1 MKVKKVMPVLVV
13 LLLVAVIAIIVK
25 IRRKEADQKKNDE
38 SVTTA
43 KVERGPLR
51 QSVSSTGRIV
61 PNLDV
66 DIKCKASGQIVE
78 LPYDISDEVASG
90 TLILEIDPI
99 DMARYAKQSGVK
111 LAASQ
116 FRLTQARLN
125 LKVAE
130 QNLVTQ
136 RTKVD
141 AALKSAQA
149 RYDDAKSK
157 AERMKQLFEKKLS
170 SREDFDTAQTTA
182 VQAQSDL
189 ENARASSEDLKT
201 QEISLDLKRQDI
213 RLAENQVESD
223 KINEDL
229 AEQQLKDTKVFSPI
243 DGVVSARTVQVG
255 QIISSGISNVGG
267 GTTVLT
273 LSDLSHIYV
282 LASVD
287 ESDIGKVDEEQDV
300 NITADAYP
308 EKFFPGKV
316 VRIATKGVNASNVVT
331 FEVKIEVTGRNK
343 SLLKPEMTTNLEII
357 VADRQDALI
366 VPSEAISRK
375 RGKRIA
381 FVKKS
386 VGPSEEREVEVGISN
401 GFQTEIVKGLKEGEE
416 LEVRKGMADS
426 RWRANN
432 QPGEGRRTPSPQA
445 QMRMMMPPPPPGGP
459 R

>member
-1 MKVKKVMPVLVV
+1 MKVKKVMPVIVV

-25 IRRKEADQKKNDE
+25 M
-38 SVTTA
+38 
-43 KVERGPLR
+43 
-51 QSVSSTGRIV
+51 IV

-78 LPYDISDEVASG
+78 LPYDISDEVGSG

-116 FRLTQARLN
+116 FRLIQARLN

-136 RTKVD
+136 RMKVD
-141 AALKSAQA
+141 ASLKSAQA
-149 RYDDAKSK
+149 SYDDTKSK
-157 AERMKQLFEKKLS
+157 AERMKQLFEKKLA

-189 ENARASSEDLKT
+189 ENAHASSEDLKT

-213 RLAENQVESD
+213 SLAENQVESD

-273 LSDLSHIYV
+273 LSDLSRIYV

-300 NITADAYP
+300 LITADAYP
-308 EKFFPGKV
+308 EKFFSGKV

-331 FEVKIEVTGRNK
+331 FG
-343 SLLKPEMTTNLEII
+343 
-357 VADRQDALI
+357 
-366 VPSEAISRK
+366 SRK
-375 RGKRIA
+375 
-381 FVKKS
+381 
-386 VGPSEEREVEVGISN
+386 
-401 GFQTEIVKGLKEGEE
+401 
-416 LEVRKGMADS
+416 
-426 RWRANN
+426 
-432 QPGEGRRTPSPQA
+432 
-445 QMRMMMPPPPPGGP
+445 
-459 R
+459 

>member
-1 MKVKKVMPVLVV
+1 MKVKKLMPVLVV

-25 IRRKEADQKKNDE
+25 IRRKEADQKKNDA
-38 SVTTA
+38 SVTTTA

-51 QSVSSTGRIV
+51 QSVASTGRVV

-78 LPYDISDEVASG
+78 LPYDISDEVGSG
-90 TLILEIDPI
+90 TLILEIDPT

-116 FRLTQARLN
+116 FRLIQARLN

-141 AALKSAQA
+141 ASLKSAQA
-149 RYDDAKSK
+149 RYDDARSK
-157 AERMKQLFEKKLS
+157 AERMKQLFEKKLA

-189 ENARASSEDLKT
+189 ENARAASEDLKT
-201 QEISLDLKRQDI
+201 QEISIDLKRQDVS
-213 RLAENQVESD
+213 LAENQVESD

-229 AEQQLKDTKVFSPI
+229 AEQQLKDTKVFAPI

-300 NITADAYP
+300 MITADAYP
-308 EKFFPGKV
+308 EKFFSGKV

-343 SLLKPEMTTNLEII
+343 SLLKPEMTTNVEII
-357 VADRQDALI
+357 VADRQDTLL
-366 VPSEAISRK
+366 VPSAAISRK

-381 FVKKS
+381 FVKNS
-386 VGPSEEREVEVGISN
+386 VGPAEEREVEIGISD
-401 GFQTEIVKGLKEGEE
+401 GVQTEIVKGLKVGEE
-416 LEVRKGMADS
+416 LEVKKGMADS
-426 RWRANN
+426 RWRAN
-432 QPGEGRRTPSPQA
+432 QPGQGSRTPSPQA
-445 QMRMMMPPPPPGGP
+445 QIRMMMPRPAGG